1 VIQELPPEYRI
12 ILVLRD
18 MEGLTN
24 QEVGDITGLR
34 PGNVRVRLHL
44 ARLFVR
50 KKLAP

>member
-34 PGNVRVRLHL
+34 PGSVRVRLHL

>member
-1 VIQELPPEYRI
+1 MIQELLPEYRI

-24 QEVGDITGLR
+24 QEGGDITGLR
-34 PGNVRVRLHL
+34 PGNVRVCLHR

-50 KKLAP
+50 KKLAR